1 MNWLHILG
9 ADIPHHNRTLLA
21 FFNEQIAPNLAEK
34 PQFWVVSNTDL
45 ASEFSQLSIRLF
57 PSKLALAK
65 AVMVKSWRNPT
76 ACFFFHGQYNAL
88 LWLAM
93 LVGLLPV
100 KRCAWHIWGADLYE
114 NAASFGFRL
123 FYPLR
128 RLAQKR
134 LTFVLGTQG
143 DLDYFGKIYPK
154 SHRLL
159 LYFPT
164 KMPMDFLQEHNT
176 QVSIDRASLD
186 LKRDADFVVLLGNS
200 GDPSNRHLLGLQQLH
215 EQFGSAIQIKIPM
228 GYPENNDA
236 YIEQVATLGKQLF
249 GENCEIWREK
259 VEFAKYVAD
268 LTACDLGYFP
278 FERQQGIGTL
288 CVLIAL
294 NVPFALSPNN
304 PFCVDLIA
312 EQVPFLSLDQLT
324 LANIADARN
333 QLKMRD
339 KSQIRFFPLHYRQMW
354 LEQLERLFKEI

>member
-21 FFNEQIAPNLAEK
+21 FFNEQIAPNVVEK
-34 PQFWVVSNTDL
+34 PQFWVVSKTDL
-45 ASEFSQLSIRLF
+45 ASEFPQLSIRLF

-76 ACFFFHGQYNAL
+76 ACFFFHGQYNAP

-93 LVGLLPV
+93 LFGLLPA
-100 KRCAWHIWGADLYE
+100 KHCAWHIWGADLYE
-114 NAASFGFRL
+114 NSTSLGFRL

-134 LTFVLGTQG
+134 LKYVLGTQG
-143 DLDYFGKIYPK
+143 DLDYFSKIHPK

-164 KMPMDFLQEHNT
+164 KMPFDILP
-176 QVSIDRASLD
+176 S
-186 LKRDADFVVLLGNS
+186 FVEGEGKFILLGNS
-200 GDPSNRHLLGLQQLH
+200 GDPSNHHLFGLQQLH
-215 EQFGSAIQIKIPM
+215 QQFGADIQIKIPM

-236 YIEQVATLGKQLF
+236 YIEQVAALGKQLF
-249 GENCEIWREK
+249 GENCEVWRERA
-259 VEFAKYVAD
+259 EFAKYVAD

-288 CVLIAL
+288 CLLIAL
-294 NVPFALSPNN
+294 NVPFALSRNN

-312 EQVPFLSLDQLT
+312 EHVPFLSLDQLT
-324 LANIADARN
+324 VANIADARN